1 MKNFIQQMGAGTR
14 PGKAGQA
21 HDLEKPGR
29 HKTCPY
35 GENCRLRVGAPLV
48 GARNQNQQ
56 GLTLIEL
63 IVVMIVISVALVG
76 VMSVINYTT
85 RHSADPV
92 LRHQAIAI
100 AEAYMEE
107 IVLKDFANPPGG
119 YSGTN
124 RSLFDDI
131 SDYHNLTDDG
141 ARNQNG
147 QVITGLENYRVS
159 VSVIEEAFGPAGNT
173 VDALRIDV
181 TVRSPAGEE
190 ITLTSYRTDY

>member
-1 MKNFIQQMGAGTR
+1 MKA
-14 PGKAGQA
+14 
-21 HDLEKPGR
+21 
-29 HKTCPY
+29 
-35 GENCRLRVGAPLV
+35 
-48 GARNQNQQ
+48 NQQ

-107 IVLKDFANPPGG
+107 IVLKEFRDPDTGVICPAAEASRTLYDNVC
-119 YSGTN
+119 
-124 RSLFDDI
+124 
-131 SDYHNLTDDG
+131 DYNGLVDNG

-147 QVITGLENYRVS
+147 QLIPGLENYRVN
-159 VSVIEEAFGPAGNT
+159 VSVAQEAFGPSGDT
-173 VDALRIDV
+173 VDGLRIDV
-181 TVRSPAGEE
+181 DVTDPSGQS
-190 ITLTSYRTDY
+190 LQLSSYRADY